1 VTVYLI
7 HELSK
12 LSPKL
17 LRNSQR
23 YRRAKFCKFRE
34 LALFTVARSVLYAFN
49 CEKSVTQ
56 MAETYS
62 EGFFPSHAAGP
73 TILSVLR
80 ELPPL
85 LRGVAYFN
93 KQLSLRGQV
102 DDLG

>member
-1 VTVYLI
+1 
-7 HELSK
+7 
-12 LSPKL
+12 
-17 LRNSQR
+17 
-23 YRRAKFCKFRE
+23 
-34 LALFTVARSVLYAFN
+34 
-49 CEKSVTQ
+49 